1 MACAAN
7 NERLVQPDH
16 VHGSPGMLRVRS
28 EAARNG
34 RQMVPKQAY
43 AQLRVAAA
51 VALRSLHRA
60 APRAHDD
67 DEDAAPAK
75 RQKARC

>member
-1 MACAAN
+1 M
-7 NERLVQPDH
+7 QPGR
-16 VHGSPGMLRVRS
+16 VHSSRGTVRVRS

-34 RQMVPKQAY
+34 RQVVPKQAY

-60 APRAHDD
+60 APCAHDD
-67 DEDAAPAK
+67 EEDAARPPS
-75 RQKARC
+75 ARRRAAA

>member
-1 MACAAN
+1 
-7 NERLVQPDH
+7 
-16 VHGSPGMLRVRS
+16 
-28 EAARNG
+28 
-34 RQMVPKQAY
+34 MVPKQAY

-75 RQKARC
+75 RQKACSGYVHNGVFL